1 MWAINNRRWPDC
13 DSREEAWRAYVE
25 ARRHGVVHHVQMAAD
40 IFLAESLQLIEML
53 LYVGPWPM

>member
-1 MWAINNRRWPDC
+1 MWTIDNLRRPDC
-13 DSREEAWRAYVE
+13 DGREEARRASVE
-25 ARRHGVVHHVQMAAD
+25 ARRHGVVHHIQTAAD